1 MSKSIDNKNA
11 SKFRGKNAQCKK
23 THDDDS
29 QENEEDAIY
38 DLYGVCVHQG
48 SSRSFGHYY
57 SYVRGFE
64 SEESWYKCNDESIS
78 KVSDGLGK

>member
-1 MSKSIDNKNA
+1 MIKMLPSLKGRMHSP
-11 SKFRGKNAQCKK
+11 KK
-23 THDDDS
+23 TLGDHDQAD
-29 QENEEDAIY
+29 EEDAIY

-64 SEESWYKCNDESIS
+64 TEESWYKCNDESIS